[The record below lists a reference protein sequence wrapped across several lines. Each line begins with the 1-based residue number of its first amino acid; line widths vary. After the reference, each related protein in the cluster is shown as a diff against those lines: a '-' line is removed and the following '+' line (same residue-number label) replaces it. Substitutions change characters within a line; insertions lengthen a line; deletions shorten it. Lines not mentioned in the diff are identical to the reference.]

1 MLLYRLYFTNTNN
14 RFYKMFNLRSNICF
28 MKYIPILL
36 VSLCFTITVVGQEPD
51 PNELLIKK
59 TQKGTMV
66 PPNKTG
72 APNKMVN
79 GKKDGVWEEHYYTID
94 NLPADTTNDFY
105 SITNY
110 KAGKPA
116 GIVKMYHNDGKLQG
130 EYDFSKSSEHGIKK
144 EIYPSGKVK
153 SETLY
158 NTAFF
163 KDGPAK
169 EYYESGKLKSEVV
182 YKGGK
187 ENGIKKEYY
196 ESGKVKSETTYTHGT
211 LGLEKTYDEKGT
223 ETDTIKDKSV
233 FLGFMQ
239 KKDAK
244 NEIKNGGKQGK
255 WVEYFDDHNYPTD
268 DTTAPYYVLKYY
280 IGGEP
285 TGIERKYRKNGKLMV
300 EWPWV
305 YGTLNGVSKEYYENG
320 KLKSETDYD
329 HGIMGVTKNY
339 DEKGKELK

>member
-1 MLLYRLYFTNTNN
+1 MITHN
-14 RFYKMFNLRSNICF
+14 RESQFYKMFNLRSNICL
-28 MKYIPILL
+28 MKYISILL
-36 VSLCFTITVVGQEPD
+36 VSLIAATTVIAQENQPD

-59 TQKGTMV
+59 TQKGLMM

-110 KAGKPA
+110 KAGKPT
-116 GIVKMYHNDGKLQG
+116 GIVKMYHSDGKLQG
-130 EYDFSKSSEHGIKK
+130 EYDWSKGNEYGIKK
-144 EIYPSGKVK
+144 EMYANGKVK
-153 SETLY
+153 SETAY
-158 NTAFF
+158 NENYT

-169 EYYESGKLKSEVV
+169 AYYESGKLMSETIYKS
-182 YKGGK
+182 GK
-187 ENGIKKEYY
+187 ENGTDKQYY
-196 ESGKVKSETTYTHGT
+196 ENGKLKSETTYIHGT
-211 LGLEKTYDEKGT
+211 AGFYKTYDEIGT
-223 ETDTIKDKSV
+223 ETDTLKKDPSV
-233 FLGFMQ
+233 FIGYTNKREANNLQ
-239 KKDAK
+239 KPQ
-244 NEIKNGGKQGK
+244 GKQGK

-268 DTTAPYYVLKYY
+268 DSLAPYYVLKYY
-280 IGGEP
+280 MYDQP

-305 YGTLNGVSKEYYENG
+305 NGVLNGVSKEYYENG

-329 HGIMGVTKNY
+329 HGVMGVTKNY
-339 DEKGKELK
+339 DDKGKELK